1 MTAKKLY
8 IIAGEASGD
17 LHGSNLI
24 KALFK
29 AEPDLDIRAWG
40 GDWMEEAGATIVKH
54 YKDLA
59 FMGFLEVVMNLRTIL
74 NNLKFC
80 KSDIENF
87 KPNAIIL
94 IDYPGFNM
102 RIAEWAHQKG
112 IKVLYYISPQ
122 VWAWKK
128 NRVFKIKNTV
138 DKMYVI
144 LPFEKAFYA
153 KYNVDVE
160 FVGHP
165 LLDEIENFKR
175 TAISLND
182 FKARNNLP
190 DNPIIALM
198 PGSRKQEISQ
208 MLPIMLSVVNQ
219 FPDHQFVIGA
229 SISIPDEFYQ
239 PFLIDEKVSI
249 VRHQTYNLFN
259 LAKAGLVTSGTATLE
274 AAIFGMPEVVC
285 YRGSAISIAIARQLI
300 KIKFI
305 SLVNLIMDKEVVKE
319 LIQSD
324 LNTKNLVN
332 QLKLILNPVYTQKL
346 EHNYSELRQKLG
358 GSGASEKV
366 ANAML
371 KTLSN

>member
-1 MTAKKLY
+1 MAAKRLY

-17 LHGSNLI
+17 LHGSNLV
-24 KALFK
+24 KALYK
-29 AEPDLDIRAWG
+29 SNPDLEIRAWG
-40 GDWMEEAGATIVKH
+40 GDWMEEAGATIAKH

-59 FMGFLEVVMNLRTIL
+59 FMGFLEVLMNLRTIL
-74 NNLKFC
+74 SNLKFC
-80 KSDIENF
+80 KSDIEKFN
-87 KPNAIIL
+87 PDAIIL

-102 RIAEWAHQKG
+102 RIAEWAHKKG

-128 NRVFKIKNTV
+128 NRVFKLKKTV
-138 DKMYVI
+138 DKLYVI
-144 LPFEKAFYA
+144 LPFEKEFYA

-165 LLDEIENFKR
+165 LLDEIEEYKK
-175 TAISLND
+175 TAISLED
-182 FKARNNLP
+182 FKTKNNLSQK
-190 DNPIIALM
+190 PIIALM

-208 MLPIMLSVVNQ
+208 MLPKMLSVVNQ
-219 FPDHQFVIGA
+219 FPEYQFVIGA
-229 SISIPDEFYQ
+229 SISISDEFYE
-239 PFLIDEKVSI
+239 PFLIDERVSF
-249 VRHQTYNLFN
+249 VRSQTYDLFN

-285 YRGSAISIAIARQLI
+285 YRGSAISVAIARQLI
-300 KIKFI
+300 NIKFI

-319 LIQSD
+319 LVQSD
-324 LNTKNLVN
+324 LNTENLVN

-346 EHNYSELRQKLG
+346 EQNYSELRQKLG

-366 ANAML
+366 ASAML
-371 KTLSN
+371 KTLGS

>member
-1 MTAKKLY
+1 MAAKKLY

-17 LHGSNLI
+17 LHGSNLV
-24 KALFK
+24 KALYK
-29 AEPDLDIRAWG
+29 AEPDLEIRAWG

-59 FMGFLEVVMNLRTIL
+59 FMGFFEVLMNLRTIL
-74 NNLKFC
+74 KNLKFC

-87 KPNAIIL
+87 KPDAIIL

-138 DKMYVI
+138 DQMYVI

-153 KYNVDVE
+153 KYDVDVE

-165 LLDEIENFKR
+165 LLDEIENFKK
-175 TAISLND
+175 TAISLTD
-182 FKARNNLP
+182 FKAKNNLP
-190 DNPIIALM
+190 ELPIIALM

-229 SISIPDEFYQ
+229 SISITDEFYQ
-239 PFLIDEKVSI
+239 PFLVDEKVSI

-274 AAIFGMPEVVC
+274 ASIFGMPEVVC

-346 EHNYSELRQKLG
+346 EQNYNELRQKLG

-366 ANAML
+366 ADAML

>member
-1 MTAKKLY
+1 MAAKKLY

-40 GDWMEEAGATIVKH
+40 GDWMEQAGATIVKH

-80 KSDIENF
+80 KKDIEDFN
-87 KPNAIIL
+87 PDAIIL

-138 DKMYVI
+138 DQMYVI

-153 KYNVDVE
+153 QYDVDVE

-165 LLDEIENFKR
+165 LLDEIEEYKK
-175 TAISLND
+175 TAISLSD
-182 FKARNNLP
+182 FKTKNNLP
-190 DNPIIALM
+190 ENPIIALM

-208 MLPIMLSVVNQ
+208 MLPKMLSVVSH

-229 SISIPDEFYQ
+229 SISIEDEFYQ
-239 PFLIDEKVSI
+239 PFLNDEKVSL
-249 VRHQTYNLFN
+249 VRHQTYDLFN
-259 LAKAGLVTSGTATLE
+259 LANAGLVTSGTATLE

-285 YRGSAISIAIARQLI
+285 YRGSAISIAIARRLI

-346 EHNYSELRQKLG
+346 DQNYDELRQKLG
-358 GSGASEKV
+358 GSGASKKV

>member
-1 MTAKKLY
+1 MAAKKLY

-17 LHGSNLI
+17 LHGSNLV
-24 KALFK
+24 KALLK
-29 AEPDLDIRAWG
+29 AEPDLNIRAWG
-40 GDWMEEAGATIVKH
+40 GDWMADAGATIVKH

-80 KSDIENF
+80 KSDIEKFN
-87 KPNAIIL
+87 PDAIIL

-112 IKVLYYISPQ
+112 IKVFYYISPQ
-122 VWAWKK
+122 IWAWKK
-128 NRVFKIKNTV
+128 NRVFKIKKTV
-138 DKMYVI
+138 DQMYVI

-153 KYNVDVE
+153 KYDVDVE

-165 LLDEIENFKR
+165 LLDEIEEYKK
-175 TAISLND
+175 TAVSLKK
-182 FKARNNLP
+182 FKANNNLSES
-190 DNPIIALM
+190 PIIALL
-198 PGSRKQEISQ
+198 PGSRKQEISK
-208 MLPIMLSVVNQ
+208 MLPKMLSVVAH
-219 FPDHQFVIGA
+219 FPNYQFVIGA
-229 SISIPDEFYQ
+229 SISISDDFYR
-239 PFLIDEKVSI
+239 PYLTDNKVSV
-249 VRHQTYNLFN
+249 VREQTYNLFN
-259 LAKAGLVTSGTATLE
+259 LADAGLVTSGTATLE
-274 AAIFGMPEVVC
+274 AALFGLPEVVC
-285 YRGSAISIAIARQLI
+285 YRGSAISIAIARRLI

-332 QLKLILNPVYTQKL
+332 QLKLILNPVYTQKIKQ
-346 EHNYSELRQKLG
+346 NYRELRQKLG

-366 ANAML
+366 ADAML
-371 KTLSN
+371 KTITD

>member
-1 MTAKKLY
+1 MAAKKLY

-24 KALFK
+24 KALHRQQ
-29 AEPDLDIRAWG
+29 PDVDIRAWG
-40 GDWMEEAGATIVKH
+40 GDWMEQAGATIVKH

-59 FMGFLEVVMNLRTIL
+59 FMGFVEVLMNLRTIL

-80 KSDIENF
+80 KTDIENF
-87 KPNAIIL
+87 NPDAIIL

-138 DKMYVI
+138 DQMYVI
-144 LPFEKAFYA
+144 LPFEKDFYA
-153 KYNVDVE
+153 KYDVDVE

-165 LLDEIENFKR
+165 LLDEIEEYKK
-175 TAISLND
+175 TAISLSD
-182 FKARNNLP
+182 FKAKNKLP
-190 DNPIIALM
+190 EQPIIALM

-208 MLPIMLSVVNQ
+208 MLPKMLSVVNQ
-219 FPDHQFVIGA
+219 FPNHQFVIGA
-229 SISIPDEFYQ
+229 SISISDEFYQ

-249 VRHQTYNLFN
+249 VRHQTYDLFN
-259 LAKAGLVTSGTATLE
+259 LADAGLVTSGTATLE

-285 YRGSAISIAIARQLI
+285 YRGSAISIAIARRLI

-319 LIQSD
+319 LIQSG
-324 LNTKNLVN
+324 LNTENLVN
-332 QLKLILNPVYTQKL
+332 QLKLILNPVYIQKL
-346 EHNYSELRQKLG
+346 EQNYIELRQKLG

>member
-1 MTAKKLY
+1 MAAKKLY

-24 KALFK
+24 KALYK
-29 AEPDLDIRAWG
+29 SNPYLEIRAWG

-59 FMGFLEVVMNLRTIL
+59 FMGFLEVLMNLRTIL

-87 KPNAIIL
+87 KPDALIL

-102 RIAEWAHQKG
+102 RIAEWAHKKG

-128 NRVFKIKNTV
+128 NRVFKLKKTV

-144 LPFEKAFYA
+144 LPFEKEFYA
-153 KYNVDVE
+153 KYDVDVE

-165 LLDEIENFKR
+165 LLDEIEEYKK
-175 TAISLND
+175 TAISLED
-182 FKARNNLP
+182 FKSKNKLSQKP
-190 DNPIIALM
+190 MIALM

-208 MLPIMLSVVNQ
+208 MLPRMLSAVSQ
-219 FPDHQFVIGA
+219 FPKHQFVIGA

-239 PFLIDEKVSI
+239 PFLIDERVSL
-249 VRHQTYNLFN
+249 VRSQTYDLFN
-259 LAKAGLVTSGTATLE
+259 LANAGLVTSGTATLE

-285 YRGSAISIAIARQLI
+285 YRGSTISVAIARQLI

-324 LNTKNLVN
+324 LNTENLVN

-346 EHNYSELRQKLG
+346 AQNYNELRQKLG

-366 ANAML
+366 AFAML
-371 KTLSN
+371 KTLDS

>member
-1 MTAKKLY
+1 M
-8 IIAGEASGD
+8 IAGEASGD
-17 LHGSNLI
+17 LHGSNLV
-24 KALFK
+24 KELFK
-29 AEPDLDIRAWG
+29 KEPDLNIRAWG
-40 GDWMEEAGATIVKH
+40 GDWMEQAGATIVKH

-59 FMGFLEVVMNLRTIL
+59 FMGFLEVLMNLRTIL

-80 KSDIENF
+80 KSDIEKF
-87 KPNAIIL
+87 KPDALIL

-102 RIAEWAHQKG
+102 RIAKWAHQKG

-144 LPFEKAFYA
+144 LPFEKDFYA
-153 KYNVDVE
+153 QYGVDVE

-165 LLDEIENFKR
+165 LLDEIKAYKK
-175 TAISLND
+175 TAVSLED
-182 FKARNNLP
+182 FKTSNNLSEA
-190 DNPIIALM
+190 PIIALL
-198 PGSRKQEISQ
+198 PGSRTQEISK
-208 MLPIMLSVVNQ
+208 MLPKMLSVVSH
-219 FPDHQFVIGA
+219 FPDYQFVIGA
-229 SISIPDEFYQ
+229 SFSIPDDFYR
-239 PFLIDEKVSI
+239 PFLNKENVSV
-249 VRHQTYNLFN
+249 VREQTYNLFN
-259 LAKAGLVTSGTATLE
+259 LSEAGLVTSGTATLE
-274 AAIFGMPEVVC
+274 AALFGLPEVVC
-285 YRGSAISIAIARQLI
+285 YRGSAISIAIARRLI

-332 QLKLILNPVYTQKL
+332 QLKLILNPVYSKKL
-346 EHNYSELRQKLG
+346 QQNYVELRQKLG
-358 GSGASEKV
+358 GAGASEKV

-371 KTLSN
+371 KTINE

>member
-1 MTAKKLY
+1 MVAKKLY

-17 LHGSNLI
+17 LHGSNLV
-24 KALFK
+24 KALLK
-29 AEPDLDIRAWG
+29 AEPDLNIRAWG
-40 GDWMEEAGATIVKH
+40 GDWMADAGATIVKH

-80 KSDIENF
+80 KSDIEKFN
-87 KPNAIIL
+87 PDAIIL

-112 IKVLYYISPQ
+112 IKVFYYISPQ
-122 VWAWKK
+122 IWAWKK
-128 NRVFKIKNTV
+128 NRVFKIKKTV
-138 DKMYVI
+138 DQMYVI

-153 KYNVDVE
+153 KYDVDVE

-165 LLDEIENFKR
+165 LLDEIEEYKK
-175 TAISLND
+175 TAVSLKK
-182 FKARNNLP
+182 FKANNNLSES
-190 DNPIIALM
+190 PIIALL
-198 PGSRKQEISQ
+198 PGSRKQEISK
-208 MLPIMLSVVNQ
+208 MLPKMLSVVAH
-219 FPDHQFVIGA
+219 FPNYQFVIGA
-229 SISIPDEFYQ
+229 SISISDDFYR
-239 PFLIDEKVSI
+239 PYLTDNKVSV
-249 VRHQTYNLFN
+249 VREQTYNLFN
-259 LAKAGLVTSGTATLE
+259 LADAGLVTSGTATLE
-274 AAIFGMPEVVC
+274 AALFGLPEVVC
-285 YRGSAISIAIARQLI
+285 YRGSAISIAIARRLI

-332 QLKLILNPVYTQKL
+332 QLKLILNPVYTQKIKQ
-346 EHNYSELRQKLG
+346 NYRELRQKLG

-366 ANAML
+366 ADAML
-371 KTLSN
+371 KTITD